1 MINLEIPKKFKP
13 LASQAN
19 QVATEVFR
27 PISRKYDAA
36 EHAYPKELDM
46 LASLI
51 DGMNEGSDIGG
62 AGAAGVRREANGDD
76 DGENRNGS
84 NLSTVLGII
93 ELCWG
98 DVGLLL
104 SMPRQGLGNSA
115 IASVATEEQLEHYGG
130 KWAAMAITE
139 PEAGSD
145 SAAIRTTAELDGD
158 EYVLNGE
165 KIFVTSGDRADLIV
179 VWATLDRS
187 KGRAAIKSF
196 IVERDNPGLKLDR
209 LEHKLGIRASDTANF
224 TLQDC
229 RVPKEA
235 LLGDPE
241 VDGKKGF
248 AGAMQTFDNTRPLVA
263 AMAVG
268 VARAALEETRERLAE
283 AGRRGRLR
291 HPRPLPARRRGAL
304 PGDGGRLRGGLAA
317 DPAGRLDGRQRQAQL
332 AAGLDGQGQG
342 RPHLRRRRPR
352 LRRALRQRRLRRER
366 AAREVGPRREDPRHL
381 RGDPADPAADRRPP
395 AARQELAAN
404 CGNRRGSG
412 CPSPETVAAGA
423 ARLSVRRGTTR
434 QATRSPEGIGR
445 GPPPIFVRQTAG
457 REPDRGLDGASPAS
471 RLGIVAVDARGRT
484 GGTGTSAN

>member
-1 MINLEIPKKFKP
+1 MINLEVPRKFKP

-27 PISRKYDAA
+27 PISRKYDEA
-36 EHAYPKELDM
+36 EHEYPKELDM

-62 AGAAGVRREANGDD
+62 AGAAGVRREKSE

-115 IASVATEEQLEHYGG
+115 IASVATEQQLEHYGG

-179 VWATLDRS
+179 VWASLDRS

-241 VDGKKGF
+241 VKEKGF
-248 AGAMQTFDNTRPLVA
+248 AGVMETFDNTRPLVA

-268 VARAALEETRERLAE
+268 VARAALEETRKRLAE
-283 AGRRGRLR
+283 AGVEVDYD
-291 HPRPLPARRRGAL
+291 RPALAQHAAAARYLEMEADYEASWL
-304 PGDGGRLRGGLAA
+304 LTLHAA
-317 DPAGRLDGRQRQAQL
+317 WMADNNKPNSLQASMAKAKAGRTCVDVTLGCVELCGSVGYGENELLEKWARDSKILDIFEGTQQIQL
-332 AAGLDGQGQG
+332 LI
-342 RPHLRRRRPR
+342 
-352 LRRALRQRRLRRER
+352 
-366 AAREVGPRREDPRHL
+366 V
-381 RGDPADPAADRRPP
+381 
-395 AARQELAAN
+395 ARQLLGKSSSEL
-404 CGNRRGSG
+404 R
-412 CPSPETVAAGA
+412 
-423 ARLSVRRGTTR
+423 
-434 QATRSPEGIGR
+434 
-445 GPPPIFVRQTAG
+445 
-457 REPDRGLDGASPAS
+457 
-471 RLGIVAVDARGRT
+471 
-484 GGTGTSAN
+484 